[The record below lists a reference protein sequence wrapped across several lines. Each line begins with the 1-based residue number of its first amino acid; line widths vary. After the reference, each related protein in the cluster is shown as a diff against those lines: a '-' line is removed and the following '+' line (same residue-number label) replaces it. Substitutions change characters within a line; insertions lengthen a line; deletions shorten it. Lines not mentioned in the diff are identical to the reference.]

1 MKNNDPQP
9 VMKNPE
15 SQGSSLETRSTQA
28 THPPRSAQPHSLH
41 PTSFTFSLCQHTSLL
56 LGDLSPARNCNIP
69 KHCRQPHSAP
79 ASVMSPGSP
88 QTSQGPRPSR
98 GPVPTWLVERTA
110 SSSRR
115 RRGGGRPASQPCC
128 RTPSGGAG
136 SVPCWAQGG
145 AHHMATRT
153 SRAGGSL

>member
-28 THPPRSAQPHSLH
+28 THPLRSTQPHSLH
-41 PTSFTFSLCQHTSLL
+41 PTSFTFSLCRHTTLL
-56 LGDLSPARNCNIP
+56 LGDLSPG
-69 KHCRQPHSAP
+69 KELQH
-79 ASVMSPGSP
+79 P
-88 QTSQGPRPSR
+88 QTRQTTPQRSRLCDKPRITPNQPRATSIR
-98 GPVPTWLVERTA
+98 GPAPTWLVERTA

-128 RTPSGGAG
+128 RTPSGSAG
-136 SVPCWAQGG
+136 SAPCWAQRG

-153 SRAGGSL
+153 SRAGGAL